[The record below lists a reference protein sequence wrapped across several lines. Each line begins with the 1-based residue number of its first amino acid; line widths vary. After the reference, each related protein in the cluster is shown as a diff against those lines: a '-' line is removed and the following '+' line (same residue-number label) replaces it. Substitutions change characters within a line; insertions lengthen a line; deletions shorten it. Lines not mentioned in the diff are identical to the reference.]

1 MKYLFFGLFLSFSA
15 FATNFFNIEVES
27 IDGEKFKMEKY
38 KDKVILVVNIAS
50 QCGFT
55 SQLEDLEKLH
65 KAYEKKGLVVL
76 GVPSN
81 EFREQT
87 PESDQEMKEFCQK
100 KYSVTFPLLKKSIV
114 TGKDKME
121 LYKYLTNSNK
131 KFEGDPGWN
140 FVKFLVSK
148 DGKLVDRFTSMVN
161 PSSSS
166 IKEAIE
172 KELK

>member
-1 MKYLFFGLFLSFSA
+1 
-15 FATNFFNIEVES
+15 
-27 IDGEKFKMEKY
+27 
-38 KDKVILVVNIAS
+38 
-50 QCGFT
+50 
-55 SQLEDLEKLH
+55 
-65 KAYEKKGLVVL
+65 
-76 GVPSN
+76 
-81 EFREQT
+81 
-87 PESDQEMKEFCQK
+87 
-100 KYSVTFPLLKKSIV
+100 
-114 TGKDKME
+114 ME